1 MGLLGKRT
9 VQASE
14 RDEPTLKNY
23 LKSMNE
29 FVAEAKADPG
39 QDYLLNSSPRQPWL
53 SREWLSRSPRVL
65 FELRDLLAR
74 IHPS

>member
-39 QDYLLNSSPRQPWL
+39 QDYL
-53 SREWLSRSPRVL
+53 
-65 FELRDLLAR
+65 
-74 IHPS
+74 